1 MKLIQSKRDVGFW
14 MAIWVLLIVNLFA
27 IRSWYHAVSGSEV
40 VRRFTTI
47 WYYSPHTWPYNRW
60 LGVKTLQNPND
71 VWIIQ
76 EIIAEVKPDFV
87 IETGTLRGGSA
98 ALWAMILEQ
107 VNPEGRVITVDI
119 EDKRAKKLP
128 PIAAEKVD
136 FLIGS
141 STNPGIVAEIARR
154 VRGKKVVVI
163 LDSAHSKNHV
173 LAELRAY
180 APMVPKA
187 SYLIVQDSN
196 VNGHPT
202 WPDYGPGPF
211 EAIEEFLVEND
222 EFRVDK
228 TPRTA
233 ALHDAPQR
241 LPSAGSTAARGAAS
255 RWFLRRLESRL
266 RPLPDFDHRDTAG
279 QFVLQQWSCGAAS
292 LPRSTVSPRG
302 SESTCGQRTLR
313 CPASFSN
320 PWSATVSRD
329 PRTREVKP

>member
-14 MAIWVLLIVNLFA
+14 MVIWVLVILNLVA
-27 IRSWYHAVSGSEV
+27 IRSWYRAISGTEV
-40 VRRFTTI
+40 VRRFATI
-47 WYYSPHTWPYNRW
+47 WIDSHQTWPLNHW

-87 IETGTLRGGSA
+87 IETGTLWGGSA

-107 VNPEGRVITVDI
+107 VNPEGRVVSVDI

-128 PIAAEKVD
+128 PITAEEVD

-141 STNPGIVAEIARR
+141 STEPKIVAEIARR

-163 LDSAHSKNHV
+163 LDSAHDKDHV
-173 LAELRAY
+173 LAEMRAY
-180 APMVPKA
+180 APMVPQA

-196 VNGHPT
+196 VNGHPA

-228 TPRTA
+228 SRERLLFTMHPNGYLRRA
-233 ALHDAPQR
+233 R
-241 LPSAGSTAARGAAS
+241 LPREAGMPAGSSHGA
-255 RWFLRRLESRL
+255 
-266 RPLPDFDHRDTAG
+266 P
-279 QFVLQQWSCGAAS
+279 
-292 LPRSTVSPRG
+292 
-302 SESTCGQRTLR
+302 
-313 CPASFSN
+313 
-320 PWSATVSRD
+320 
-329 PRTREVKP
+329 